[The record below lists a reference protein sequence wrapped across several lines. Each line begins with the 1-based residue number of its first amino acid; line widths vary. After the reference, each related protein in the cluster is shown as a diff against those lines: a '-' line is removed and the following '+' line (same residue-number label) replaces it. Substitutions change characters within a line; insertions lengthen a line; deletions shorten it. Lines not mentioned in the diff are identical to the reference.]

1 MTVRML
7 HLDGYTADDLQ
18 GGDVNIVPDL
28 RCSGVKF
35 TRRDPIYSLLREAVI
50 ASVSN
55 TYTELDSVAYDLC
68 SDDREHSSVECIHE
82 QIANILAK
90 DYSIPNSAS
99 VQPDDLYRVSITTEE
114 LWVKSCEVPDFL
126 TSAVVAYIKLCI
138 YRFGDSGAFSD
149 ALNTIII

>member
-1 MTVRML
+1 MTVRTL
-7 HLDGYTADDLQ
+7 HLDGYTAEDSQ
-18 GGDVNIVPDL
+18 RGDVNIVPDL
-28 RCSGVKF
+28 RCSGDKF

-55 TYTELDSVAYDLC
+55 IYTELDSVAYDLC
-68 SDDREHSSVECIHE
+68 SDDREHSSVECVHE
-82 QIANILAK
+82 RVANILAK
-90 DYSIPNSAS
+90 DYSTPRSDSIQRENLYS
-99 VQPDDLYRVSITTEE
+99 VAISTEE

-138 YRFGDSGAFSD
+138 YRFGDSGVFSD